1 MSAALYLL
9 NFQISQSL
17 NHIMLKLRFQLKYK
31 FYLLT
36 LDVHRTKI
44 ELIKNILGWI
54 YTYAI

>member
-44 ELIKNILGWI
+44 ELIKI
-54 YTYAI
+54 Y